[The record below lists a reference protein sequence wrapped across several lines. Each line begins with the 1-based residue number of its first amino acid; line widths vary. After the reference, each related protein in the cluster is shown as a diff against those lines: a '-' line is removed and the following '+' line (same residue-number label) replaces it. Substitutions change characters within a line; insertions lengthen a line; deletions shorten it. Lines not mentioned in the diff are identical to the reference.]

1 MISFEQTLLQ
11 AGLRPREIVPDGRI
25 RRCPSDAKPNKRNAW
40 YVLHPD
46 GRGFF
51 GDWTSGTGEALGHYK
66 PEGDSQIR
74 VPTSQDLAAIERRRQ
89 QERAQR
95 LRAIDGARAHWSRC
109 APVRSLH
116 PYLERKG
123 LSAVGTQALR
133 VWGDALV
140 VPVLWKGRIISL
152 QSITPDGQ
160 KRFWPG
166 APVKGGAFVLDR
178 QRAALTAV
186 CEGLATGLAIFQSV
200 RNARVIVAF
209 DAGNLSPVVDTMRPS
224 GSVVICA
231 DDDHGTEARRGFNPG
246 REKAANAAEL
256 IGAGVAWP
264 EGIEGKDW
272 ADALAEWGV
281 SAHRRIERQI
291 QAKARYVRSPE
302 VVA

>member
-1 MISFEQTLLQ
+1 MTFEQALQTSGLL
-11 AGLRPREIVPDGRI
+11 PRAIVADGKW
-25 RRCPSDAKPNKRNAW
+25 RRCPTLDKPKKRNGA
-40 YVLHPD
+40 YVLHAD
-46 GRGFF
+46 GRGY
-51 GDWTSGTGEALGHYK
+51 WRNWAT
-66 PEGDSQIR
+66 DSDINSWSDKS
-74 VPTSQDLAAIERRRQ
+74 VTHSSPVDIAAIERRRQ

-95 LRAIDGARAHWSRC
+95 LRAIDGARAHWARC
-109 APVRSLH
+109 APAHGLH

-133 VWGDALV
+133 IWGDALV

-166 APVKGGAFVLDR
+166 APVKSGALVLDR
-178 QRAALTAV
+178 PRAALTAV

-209 DAGNLSPVVDTMRPS
+209 DAGNLSPVVDTMRPT

-246 REKAANAAEL
+246 REKATNAAEL

-264 EGIEGKDW
+264 EGIEGTDW

-291 QAKARYVRSPE
+291 QAKARYVT
-302 VVA
+302 

>member
-1 MISFEQTLLQ
+1 MTFEQALQ
-11 AGLRPREIVPDGRI
+11 ASGLLPRAIVADGKW
-25 RRCPSDAKPNKRNAW
+25 RRCPTMDKPKKRNGA
-40 YVLHPD
+40 YVLHAD
-46 GRGFF
+46 GRGY
-51 GDWTSGTGEALGHYK
+51 WRNWAT
-66 PEGDSQIR
+66 DSDINSWSDKS
-74 VPTSQDLAAIERRRQ
+74 VTHSSPVDLAAIERRRQ

-95 LRAIDGARAHWSRC
+95 LRAIDGARAHWARC
-109 APVRSLH
+109 ATAHGLH

-133 VWGDALV
+133 IWGDALV

-166 APVKGGAFVLDR
+166 APVKSGALVLDR
-178 QRAALTAV
+178 PRAALTAV

-209 DAGNLSPVVDTMRPS
+209 DAGNLSPVVDTMRPT

-246 REKAANAAEL
+246 REKATNAAEL

-264 EGIEGKDW
+264 EGIEGTDW

-291 QAKARYVRSPE
+291 QAKARYVT
-302 VVA
+302 

>member
-1 MISFEQTLLQ
+1 MTFEQALQ
-11 AGLRPREIVPDGRI
+11 ASGLLPRAIVADGKW
-25 RRCPSDAKPNKRNAW
+25 RRCPTMDKPKKRNGA
-40 YVLHPD
+40 YVLHAD
-46 GRGFF
+46 GRGY
-51 GDWTSGTGEALGHYK
+51 WRNWAT
-66 PEGDSQIR
+66 DSD
-74 VPTSQDLAAIERRRQ
+74 VNSWSDKSVTHSSPVDLAAIERRRQ

-95 LRAIDGARAHWSRC
+95 LRAIEGARAHWARC
-109 APVRSLH
+109 APAHGLH

-166 APVKGGAFVLDR
+166 APVKSGALVLDR
-178 QRAALTAV
+178 PRAALTAV

-209 DAGNLSPVVDTMRPS
+209 DAGNLSPVVDTMRPT

-246 REKAANAAEL
+246 REKATNAAEL

-264 EGIEGKDW
+264 EGIEGTDW

-291 QAKARYVRSPE
+291 QAKARYVT
-302 VVA
+302 